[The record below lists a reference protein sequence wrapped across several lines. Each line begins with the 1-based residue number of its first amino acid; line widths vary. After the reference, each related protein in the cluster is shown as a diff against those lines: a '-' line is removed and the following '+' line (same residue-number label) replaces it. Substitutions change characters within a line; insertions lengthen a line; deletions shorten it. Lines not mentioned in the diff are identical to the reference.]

1 MGEMTAIRGRRV
13 ITPEGERAATVLLR
27 DGVIAGLAGY
37 TGAPDGAITLAGD
50 EVLLPGLVDSHVHVN
65 EPGRTEWEGFATAT
79 AAAAAGGVTTIVDMP
94 LNSIPPTV
102 TVPALRAKQA
112 AAAGQLATDVAFW
125 GGAVPGNV
133 ASLRPLHEA
142 GVVGF
147 KCFLLPSGVDE
158 FAPLNAAQLGEAMTE
173 IASFGG
179 LLIAHA
185 EDPEVIAAAP
195 AARGRRYADFL
206 ASRPPEAEQRAI
218 TALLAQTRR
227 TGCRTHI
234 VHLASAAALP
244 AVRAAKAAGL
254 PVSAETCPH
263 YLTLRAEDIPDGA
276 TEFKCCPPIRD
287 DANRAALWAGLLD
300 GTIDCVVSDH
310 SPCPVAD
317 KRMDTGDFGDA
328 WGGIASVQL
337 GLPAVWTEAARRG
350 IGLDR
355 VARWMATAPAELT
368 GLADRGAIR
377 PGLRAD
383 LCCFAPDEK
392 FVVNPAALRHRS
404 PVTPYAGRTLTGV
417 VRQTWLAGRPAGP
430 ARAPGSSPA
439 PRDAERERNARGL
452 HGAARPGQP
461 GPRRDGPVRQRRVL
475 RGRAQ
480 PHRARPAVHDP
491 AAFGI
496 RGKEY
501 DGWETR
507 RRREPGEDF
516 VIIRLAA
523 PAIVRGV
530 NIDTAHFR
538 GNYRRRLGRRDHA
551 ARLPLGG
558 RGAGR
563 GLDPAGGPDR
573 SRW

>member
-1 MGEMTAIRGRRV
+1 MHSGSAGAYVTAIRGRRV
-13 ITPEGERAATVLLR
+13 ITPEGERAATVLVR
-27 DGVIAGLAGY
+27 DGLIAGLTGY
-37 TGAPDGAITLAGD
+37 TGAPDGAVTLAGD

-125 GGAVPGNV
+125 GGAVPGNL

-158 FAPLNAAQLGEAMTE
+158 FAPLDAGQLACAMAE

-179 LLIAHA
+179 LLVAHA
-185 EDPEVIAAAP
+185 EDPAVIAAAP

-206 ASRPPEAEQRAI
+206 ASRPPEAEVQAI
-218 TALLAQTRR
+218 TALLAQTER

-244 AVRAAKAAGL
+244 AVRTAKSAGL

-263 YLTLRAEDIPDGA
+263 YLTLRAEDVPDGA
-276 TEFKCCPPIRD
+276 TQFKCCPPIRD
-287 DANRAALWAGLLD
+287 DANRAGLWAGLLD

-310 SPCPVAD
+310 SPCPVAA
-317 KRMDTGDFGDA
+317 KRMDSGDFGDA

-350 IGLDR
+350 VGLDR
-355 VARWMATAPAELT
+355 VAGWMATAPAALA

-383 LCCFAPDEK
+383 LCCFAPDEE
-392 FVVNPAALRHRS
+392 FVVDLATLRHRN
-404 PVTPYAGRTLTGV
+404 PVSPYAGRTLTGV

-430 ARAPGSSPA
+430 GPM
-439 PRDAERERNARGL
+439 
-452 HGAARPGQP
+452 AAGPLAGQL
-461 GPRRDGPVRQRRVL
+461 V
-475 RGRAQ
+475 
-480 PHRARPAVHDP
+480 
-491 AAFGI
+491 
-496 RGKEY
+496 
-501 DGWETR
+501 
-507 RRREPGEDF
+507 
-516 VIIRLAA
+516 
-523 PAIVRGV
+523 
-530 NIDTAHFR
+530 
-538 GNYRRRLGRRDHA
+538 RRLG
-551 ARLPLGG
+551 GG
-558 RGAGR
+558 
-563 GLDPAGGPDR
+563 
-573 SRW
+573 S